1 MAARRRPLAAL
12 ATRSNGANF
21 TVLRTAYIS
30 TVRAVAHFAG
40 SVWGGRLRVTEHM
53 PGAHRSGRRELQQHY
68 SGVDSNRH
76 RPGQHPTPD
85 HESLGLSDPP
95 GEECWSN
102 LSAMQRLTWVPA
114 HVGWKATKEQTLPP
128 TGHLDLHS
136 QGAYSQSQTP
146 TPSGLLG
153 AQRPTA
159 SVERGATAVCQL
171 RTGCSTTCAVTRHRI
186 GIADSP
192 RSLARRPNLT
202 TSLLPQ
208 GHLPPTEDALQLV
221 IHQHSRLFEL
231 GQLPLRSSSSSEF
244 RTGRSRLRNTAFS
257 SFGSVHSNAMPRW
270 LSRLVE
276 APFFGMETILEVR
289 QRGTAVAAGLPPR
302 QHYLFRMLVRAN
314 VVCKLWQLQNPGRHS
329 VDSRGSVSAHALQR
343 LGNFRG
349 GDRAGVEVAMLGW
362 SEAGGEEKGRL
373 VDKQALSLLDGLSAN
388 DCGRTGS
395 SSCEAVDCSPGGVP
409 AVVGGGLD
417 LLDHLLNKNFSA
429 LGVRHLQVVSGESS
443 LVAVLAVTRSGAL
456 CRASGSGDH
465 AVAVPKCPWLVTK
478 LWSEATHLGRTVINL
493 HTYTNNKN
501 NNKLRPRVDV
511 GRHRSH
517 LRARERRKAGPPAW
531 SGAPASGSRQSGY
544 RRVRACPRRKGA
556 GSASSSVS
564 CAGSG
569 QYTSARMRW
578 PASWSRRR
586 RSRSLG
592 RARRARAYSAALV
605 TCSPPPILKAR
616 PVARASPVVEQD
628 GLDHRLEQRRAL
640 AVWEGRRVQDGPHG
654 VEGRPSESTA
664 TPQVVEGVRYQ
675 AAEVHELLN
684 ARQQRCLP
692 ISASAV
698 DVGLDVGGHGEH
710 DGLLR
715 VDHQTDARSNANQT
729 VQLTLGALDGQ
740 QGEIIGVAQ
749 DAEATLW
756 LAAAHTALQEEAI
769 VGCWKGA
776 SVSPWSTPDDVS
788 KGSSTGCNRVS
799 RSRLNSFAAMD
810 IRQMPRCSSSLVV
823 PGFFGMPTMCAMV
836 HSVGAGPPASTLL
849 ITRVTSVATQLMR
862 SASIGTSSGPSAL
875 PPGVLKA
882 RVTTSAGVT
891 GLVLNCST
899 VGTGVSGGSCRS
911 AGSVGGG
918 GALTMAAK
926 NVRRLF
932 LRSSGVSPARLSAAR
947 CLRPGV
953 DGGPGHAAPCVRACS
968 RDGSNGV
975 VNGGELPL
983 LVARASLCIVRWLA
997 TQTDALHVRHRLF
1010 SGSADSCTVDQS
1022 AHLERNWKGQRIQS
1036 SLVVL
1041 PFERK
1046 KVGSF
1051 ASRCRKEPFTPTR
1064 FLDWMKV
1071 TRRAELALGTP
1082 QFFTRRP
1089 SAGRG
1094 ALHEVSSLKHIRSRA
1109 RIESRSLGG
1118 VLAGPGG
1125 SGGVDAG
1132 DVQPSVAYGE
1142 GRVAESVSAPSPS
1155 PPPRRR
1161 GRRGRQST
1169 LKAGAKCL
1177 VCDLL
1182 ASGKNFGVATCES
1195 CKTFFRR
1202 NAKRDTS
1209 QLRCLHQNSC
1219 NISKEYRRSCTSC
1232 RLNKCFAVGM
1242 KKDLILPDE
1251 KLRSRA
1257 RPTFKKPR
1265 YRWCRVPA
1273 DIDDSQL
1280 MSALTSVAP
1289 ACVSLEGVRFGG
1301 MVKQEPASGSFDD
1314 QMTASASGV
1323 GEGEIVDADDSRI
1336 GEEDGNDDDEA
1347 TRDAGVV
1354 AAVAAAAS
1362 SSGPITVNEVVD
1374 DADSETTPILP
1385 GEFGQTSALRSFDP
1399 RWQTDGRHFETTPI
1413 YHQLCLCVT
1422 DYQLPYDQQCASTL
1436 SSKLF
1441 NLEDGF
1447 STLEKSVRK
1456 MIRLIPAM
1464 PILSQLDKNLLGKLV
1479 KLRVFGA
1486 IQIISVLSYD
1496 YDRDAWVV
1504 LFEAADGLEEAVLHT
1519 REAIIGTFMSL
1530 TSKRW
1535 LDDRALY
1542 SVSDVERIYQTL
1554 TDYYRDMLRLF
1565 GGHRKVAA
1573 VVLLAIYLL
1582 EEDRALLLSSAEQE
1596 EVRQAQSQYLS
1607 HLDGIAKM
1615 CESESGEPASRIVQR
1630 ALLALLRVRWLDVR
1644 YSDGSRILQV
1654 ARVPPLM
1661 QELAAT

>member
-1 MAARRRPLAAL
+1 PHHSKIAK
-12 ATRSNGANF
+12 S
-21 TVLRTAYIS
+21 
-30 TVRAVAHFAG
+30 VAMGEF
-40 SVWGGRLRVTEHM
+40 VEFN
-53 PGAHRSGRRELQQHY
+53 ED
-68 SGVDSNRH
+68 DSNW
-76 RPGQHPTPD
+76 Q
-85 HESLGLSDPP
+85 
-95 GEECWSN
+95 N
-102 LSAMQRLTWVPA
+102 PA
-114 HVGWKATKEQTLPP
+114 DP
-128 TGHLDLHS
+128 TGAED
-136 QGAYSQSQTP
+136 
-146 TPSGLLG
+146 
-153 AQRPTA
+153 
-159 SVERGATAVCQL
+159 SV
-171 RTGCSTTCAVTRHRI
+171 
-186 GIADSP
+186 
-192 RSLARRPNLT
+192 
-202 TSLLPQ
+202 
-208 GHLPPTEDALQLV
+208 
-221 IHQHSRLFEL
+221 
-231 GQLPLRSSSSSEF
+231 
-244 RTGRSRLRNTAFS
+244 
-257 SFGSVHSNAMPRW
+257 
-270 LSRLVE
+270 
-276 APFFGMETILEVR
+276 
-289 QRGTAVAAGLPPR
+289 AGL
-302 QHYLFRMLVRAN
+302 N
-314 VVCKLWQLQNPGRHS
+314 
-329 VDSRGSVSAHALQR
+329 
-343 LGNFRG
+343 
-349 GDRAGVEVAMLGW
+349 
-362 SEAGGEEKGRL
+362 GE
-373 VDKQALSLLDGLSAN
+373 D
-388 DCGRTGS
+388 
-395 SSCEAVDCSPGGVP
+395 
-409 AVVGGGLD
+409 
-417 LLDHLLNKNFSA
+417 
-429 LGVRHLQVVSGESS
+429 
-443 LVAVLAVTRSGAL
+443 
-456 CRASGSGDH
+456 
-465 AVAVPKCPWLVTK
+465 
-478 LWSEATHLGRTVINL
+478 
-493 HTYTNNKN
+493 
-501 NNKLRPRVDV
+501 
-511 GRHRSH
+511 
-517 LRARERRKAGPPAW
+517 
-531 SGAPASGSRQSGY
+531 
-544 RRVRACPRRKGA
+544 
-556 GSASSSVS
+556 
-564 CAGSG
+564 
-569 QYTSARMRW
+569 
-578 PASWSRRR
+578 
-586 RSRSLG
+586 
-592 RARRARAYSAALV
+592 
-605 TCSPPPILKAR
+605 
-616 PVARASPVVEQD
+616 
-628 GLDHRLEQRRAL
+628 
-640 AVWEGRRVQDGPHG
+640 
-654 VEGRPSESTA
+654 
-664 TPQVVEGVRYQ
+664 
-675 AAEVHELLN
+675 
-684 ARQQRCLP
+684 
-692 ISASAV
+692 
-698 DVGLDVGGHGEH
+698 
-710 DGLLR
+710 
-715 VDHQTDARSNANQT
+715 
-729 VQLTLGALDGQ
+729 
-740 QGEIIGVAQ
+740 
-749 DAEATLW
+749 
-756 LAAAHTALQEEAI
+756 
-769 VGCWKGA
+769 
-776 SVSPWSTPDDVS
+776 
-788 KGSSTGCNRVS
+788 
-799 RSRLNSFAAMD
+799 FAA
-810 IRQMPRCSSSLVV
+810 
-823 PGFFGMPTMCAMV
+823 
-836 HSVGAGPPASTLL
+836 
-849 ITRVTSVATQLMR
+849 
-862 SASIGTSSGPSAL
+862 
-875 PPGVLKA
+875 
-882 RVTTSAGVT
+882 
-891 GLVLNCST
+891 
-899 VGTGVSGGSCRS
+899 
-911 AGSVGGG
+911 
-918 GALTMAAK
+918 
-926 NVRRLF
+926 
-932 LRSSGVSPARLSAAR
+932 
-947 CLRPGV
+947 
-953 DGGPGHAAPCVRACS
+953 
-968 RDGSNGV
+968 
-975 VNGGELPL
+975 
-983 LVARASLCIVRWLA
+983 
-997 TQTDALHVRHRLF
+997 
-1010 SGSADSCTVDQS
+1010 
-1022 AHLERNWKGQRIQS
+1022 
-1036 SLVVL
+1036 
-1041 PFERK
+1041 
-1046 KVGSF
+1046 
-1051 ASRCRKEPFTPTR
+1051 
-1064 FLDWMKV
+1064 
-1071 TRRAELALGTP
+1071 
-1082 QFFTRRP
+1082 
-1089 SAGRG
+1089 
-1094 ALHEVSSLKHIRSRA
+1094 
-1109 RIESRSLGG
+1109 
-1118 VLAGPGG
+1118 
-1125 SGGVDAG
+1125 
-1132 DVQPSVAYGE
+1132 
-1142 GRVAESVSAPSPS
+1142 APSPS